1 VEGGDT
7 MLTIDEVAKVL
18 KVSYRSVWLLVK
30 AEKIKAVKVGKQW
43 RISEPEIEH
52 IKEVGV
58 K

>member
-1 VEGGDT
+1 

>member
-18 KVSYRSVWLLVK
+18 KVSYRSVWILVK

-43 RISEPEIEH
+43 RISESEIEH